1 MRTYTVH
8 VPEGSVRGDP
18 RALEQA
24 HLVRDGFS
32 WGAFAFTVLW
42 FLRHR
47 LWLAALLVLVG
58 LVGLAFAGRALGL
71 SPFAALIITGLAS
84 LLIGME
90 ASSLRR
96 WTYGRRG
103 KPARDAVIAGSQ
115 EEAEL
120 KAATRWLDAESVP
133 GMGAT
138 GAAIT
143 AVTRPAHRR
152 DDAVIGLFPASEGGR

>member
-1 MRTYTVH
+1 MRTYTLH
-8 VPEGSVRGDP
+8 VPEGAVRGDA
-18 RALEQA
+18 RALERA
-24 HLVRDGFS
+24 ELVRDGFS

-42 FLRHR
+42 FVRHR

-71 SPFAALIITGLAS
+71 SPFAALVVTGLAS

-120 KAATRWLDAESVP
+120 KAAARWLDAEAPP
-133 GMGAT
+133 GV
-138 GAAIT
+138 AAPV
-143 AVTRPAHRR
+143 ASRPAPRR
-152 DDAVIGLFPASEGGR
+152 GDDAVIGLFPASEGGR

>member
-1 MRTYTVH
+1 MRTYTLH
-8 VPEGSVRGDP
+8 VPEGAPRGDT

-24 HLVRDGFS
+24 HIVRDGFS

-42 FLRHR
+42 FVRHR

-58 LVGLAFAGRALGL
+58 LAALGFAGRALGL
-71 SPFAALIITGLAS
+71 SPFAALVAVGLAS

-120 KAATRWLDAESVP
+120 KAAARWLDAEAAP
-133 GMGAT
+133 GV
-138 GAAIT
+138 AAPV
-143 AVTRPAHRR
+143 ASRPAPRR
-152 DDAVIGLFPASEGGR
+152 GDDAVIGLFPASEGGR

>member
-1 MRTYTVH
+1 MRTYTLH
-8 VPEGSVRGDP
+8 VPEGSVRGDAA
-18 RALEQA
+18 ALERA
-24 HLVRDGFS
+24 EVVRDGFS

-58 LVGLAFAGRALGL
+58 LMALGGAGRALGL
-71 SPFAALIITGLAS
+71 SPFAALAATVLAN

-103 KPARDAVIAGSQ
+103 RPARDAVIAGSQ
-115 EEAEL
+115 EEAEI
-120 KAATRWLDAESVP
+120 KATARWLDAEAP
-133 GMGAT
+133 ARPNL
-138 GAAIT
+138 AP
-143 AVTRPAHRR
+143 RPAPRR
-152 DDAVIGLFPASEGGR
+152 DADAPLGFFPASEGGR

>member
-1 MRTYTVH
+1 MRTYTLH
-8 VPEGSVRGDP
+8 VPEGAARGDA

-42 FLRHR
+42 FVRHR

-58 LVGLAFAGRALGL
+58 LVGLALAGRALGL
-71 SPFAALIITGLAS
+71 SPLAALVITGLAS
-84 LLIGME
+84 LLIGLE

-103 KPARDAVIAGSQ
+103 KPARDAVIAGTQ

-120 KAATRWLDAESVP
+120 KLAARWLDAEAVP
-133 GMGAT
+133 
-138 GAAIT
+138 GAAIAST
-143 AVTRPAHRR
+143 ARPAPRR
-152 DDAVIGLFPASEGGR
+152 GDDAVIGLFPASEGGR

>member
-1 MRTYTVH
+1 MRTYTLH
-8 VPEGSVRGDP
+8 VPEGALRGDP
-18 RALEQA
+18 RALERA

-58 LVGLAFAGRALGL
+58 LVGLALAGRALGL
-71 SPFAALIITGLAS
+71 PPFAALVVTGLAS
-84 LLIGME
+84 LLVGME

-103 KPARDAVIAGSQ
+103 KPARDAVLAGSQ

-120 KAATRWLDAESVP
+120 KVAARWLDAESVP
-133 GMGAT
+133 SVIPT
-138 GAAIT
+138 GA
-143 AVTRPAHRR
+143 TRPAHRR
-152 DDAVIGLFPASEGGR
+152 GDDAVIGLFPASEGGR

>member
-1 MRTYTVH
+1 MRTYTLH
-8 VPEGSVRGDP
+8 VPEGAPRGDA

-24 HLVRDGFS
+24 HIVRDGFS

-42 FLRHR
+42 FVRHR
-47 LWLAALLVLVG
+47 LWLAALLVL
-58 LVGLAFAGRALGL
+58 LGLATLGFAGRALGL
-71 SPFAALIITGLAS
+71 SPFAALVAVGLAS

-120 KAATRWLDAESVP
+120 KAAARWLDAEAAP
-133 GMGAT
+133 GV
-138 GAAIT
+138 AAPV
-143 AVTRPAHRR
+143 ASRPAPRR
-152 DDAVIGLFPASEGGR
+152 GDDAVIGLFPASEGGR

>member
-1 MRTYTVH
+1 MRTYTLH

-24 HLVRDGFS
+24 HLVRDGFA

-42 FLRHR
+42 FVRHR
-47 LWLAALLVLVG
+47 LWLAALLVLAG
-58 LVGLAFAGRALGL
+58 LVALAFAGRALAL
-71 SPFAALIITGLAS
+71 SPFAALVITVLAS
-84 LLIGME
+84 LLIGLE

-103 KPARDAVIAGSQ
+103 KPARDAVIAGSH

-120 KAATRWLDAESVP
+120 KAAARWLDAESTP
-133 GMGAT
+133 GIAT
-138 GAAIT
+138 VGAA
-143 AVTRPAHRR
+143 APAATRLPQRR